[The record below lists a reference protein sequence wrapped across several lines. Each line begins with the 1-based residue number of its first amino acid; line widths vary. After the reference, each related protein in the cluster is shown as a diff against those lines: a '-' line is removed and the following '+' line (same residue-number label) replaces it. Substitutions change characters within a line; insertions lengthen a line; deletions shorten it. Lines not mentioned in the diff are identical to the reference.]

1 MSSIPESSVQ
11 RQYHPITLGE
21 LFETDEHGEP
31 KLFNSDD
38 DRASTQLEYRIPEHQ
53 RYPAWSQ
60 EKKSKLL
67 DSVFRNYTMSGFVVS
82 EHFDITNG
90 EKYYDFEDGQTRLT
104 ILQSF
109 YNNKLPFISPGC
121 SVAEGLYYDD
131 LSHVQQ
137 QRFNR
142 YKISL
147 EILSR
152 SKNKDNFYDDIQIM
166 FERLQEGKALSDDD
180 KYWNRKTKHL
190 VKFTHDNLLSYE
202 TGGNAIIHNVYMSPQ
217 GYGDKKRMRLGHM
230 CGFISGIINGKDY
243 ITSCFAIQCL
253 GRQFDRHDFPNGM
266 LDLEITSEAP
276 SAVAPSAVAP
286 SAVAPSAVAQSAV
299 APSAVD
305 PSAVAPSGSCKHQ
318 RYLKIKNFF
327 EYYYQLI
334 DRVYDGLPIRT
345 VDDSHPIWNYLQ
357 TNEDQD
363 ISSHFNRREQM
374 KKWYSLS
381 GSEGGMILWDYLNQD
396 GKTLDEK
403 MDMWVEIIHIGRIS
417 RNFLTGAR
425 SLYNGLRSADKQNTH
440 SENYQARVSRIKD
453 FYYADDR
460 TLYSEEKGIVW
471 QQLALNV

>member
-1 MSSIPESSVQ
+1 MTSIPESSVQ

-21 LFETDEHGEP
+21 LFETDDNGDP
-31 KLFNSDD
+31 KIFDSDD
-38 DRASTQLEYRIPEHQ
+38 DRNATQLEYRIPEHQ
-53 RYPAWSQ
+53 RYPCWSQ

-82 EHFDITNG
+82 EHFDLENG

-121 SVAEGLYYDD
+121 SVDEGLYYDN

-152 SKNKDNFYDDIQIM
+152 SKNKEYFYDDIQIM

-190 VKFTHDNLLSYE
+190 VKFAHENLLSYE
-202 TGGNAIIHNVYMSPQ
+202 TGGDTIIHNVYMSPQ

-230 CGFISGIINGKDY
+230 CGFISGIINGQDY

-253 GRQFDRHDFPNGM
+253 GRHIDRQDFPNGM
-266 LDLEITSEAP
+266 LDLEI
-276 SAVAPSAVAP
+276 SAEGLGGEVPVESLGGEVPVESLGGEVPVESLGEESAA
-286 SAVAPSAVAQSAV
+286 AE
-299 APSAVD
+299 
-305 PSAVAPSGSCKHQ
+305 GSCKHQ
-318 RYLKIKNFF
+318 RYTKIVAFF
-327 EYYYQLI
+327 EYYYELI
-334 DRVYDGLPIRT
+334 DRVYEELPIRT
-345 VDDSHPIWNYLQ
+345 TDDPHPTWNYLQ
-357 TNEDQD
+357 TNADQD
-363 ISSHFNRREQM
+363 IATHFNRREQM

-381 GSEGGMILWDYLNQD
+381 GSEGGMILWDYLKQD

-460 TLYSEEKGIVW
+460 TLYSEQKGIVW
-471 QQLALNV
+471 QQLAF

>member
-31 KLFNSDD
+31 KIFNSED
-38 DRASTQLEYRIPEHQ
+38 DRAFTQLEYRIPEHQ

-82 EHFDITNG
+82 EHFDLENG

-109 YNNKLPFISPGC
+109 YNNKLPFISSGC
-121 SVAEGLYYDD
+121 SASEGLYYDN

-152 SKNKDNFYDDIQIM
+152 SKNKEYFYDDIQIM

-190 VKFTHDNLLSYE
+190 VKFAHDNLLSYE

-217 GYGDKKRMRLGHM
+217 GYGDKKRMRLGHI
-230 CGFISGIINGKDY
+230 CGFISGIINGQDY

-253 GRQFDRHDFPNGM
+253 GRQFDRQDFPNGM
-266 LDLEITSEAP
+266 LDLEI
-276 SAVAPSAVAP
+276 SADRYTKIVA
-286 SAVAPSAVAQSAV
+286 
-299 APSAVD
+299 
-305 PSAVAPSGSCKHQ
+305 
-318 RYLKIKNFF
+318 FF
-327 EYYYQLI
+327 EYYYELI
-334 DRVYDGLPIRT
+334 DRAYDELPIRT

-357 TNEDQD
+357 TNADQD

-403 MDMWVEIIHIGRIS
+403 MDMWVDIIHIGRIS

-440 SENYQARVSRIKD
+440 SENYQARISRIKD

-460 TLYSEEKGIVW
+460 TLYSEQKGIVW
-471 QQLALNV
+471 QQLTLTE

>member
-1 MSSIPESSVQ
+1 M
-11 RQYHPITLGE
+11 
-21 LFETDEHGEP
+21 
-31 KLFNSDD
+31 
-38 DRASTQLEYRIPEHQ
+38 
-53 RYPAWSQ
+53 
-60 EKKSKLL
+60 
-67 DSVFRNYTMSGFVVS
+67 
-82 EHFDITNG
+82 
-90 EKYYDFEDGQTRLT
+90 T

-121 SVAEGLYYDD
+121 SVSEGLYYDD

-152 SKNKDNFYDDIQIM
+152 SKNKEYFYDDIQIM

-190 VKFTHDNLLSYE
+190 VKFAHEHLLSYE
-202 TGGNAIIHNVYMSPQ
+202 TDGNAIIHNVYMSPQ

-230 CGFISGIINGKDY
+230 CGFISGIINGQDY

-253 GRQFDRHDFPNGM
+253 GRQFDRQDFPNGM
-266 LDLEITSEAP
+266 LDLEITP
-276 SAVAPSAVAP
+276 DRYTKIVA
-286 SAVAPSAVAQSAV
+286 
-299 APSAVD
+299 
-305 PSAVAPSGSCKHQ
+305 
-318 RYLKIKNFF
+318 FF
-327 EYYYQLI
+327 EYYYELI
-334 DRVYDGLPIRT
+334 DRVYEELPIRT
-345 VDDSHPIWNYLQ
+345 VDDPHPIWNYLQ
-357 TNEDQD
+357 TNADQD

-403 MDMWVEIIHIGRIS
+403 MDMWVDIIHIGRIS

-440 SENYQARVSRIKD
+440 SENYQARISRIKD

-460 TLYSEEKGIVW
+460 TLYSEQKGIVW
-471 QQLALNV
+471 QQLTLTF